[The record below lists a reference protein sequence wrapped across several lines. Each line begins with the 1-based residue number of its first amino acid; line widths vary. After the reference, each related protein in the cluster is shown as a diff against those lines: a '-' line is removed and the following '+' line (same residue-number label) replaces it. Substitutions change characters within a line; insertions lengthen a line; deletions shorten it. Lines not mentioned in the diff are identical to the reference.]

1 MKKLLLLL
9 LLPLV
14 FSSCSDQLFD
24 SSLLNASQSVISPRL
39 DLKLLSDNSIEIT
52 GAGNRSWQQNAANN
66 LEKLLIKEIRSNYIS
81 NSNQNIGFIVPKIKV
96 QAVESGLGFGFLTG
110 LSLGLL
116 NLIGMPIS
124 GYTLTMYST
133 FEIYDN
139 NQVLVWETKYV
150 ESEKFRYGMY
160 HKNWGTNS
168 VSNNSLK
175 ILKKTLSNLNN
186 DIIVYTQASRNELKR
201 IEKDLI
207 IGGRDIRNINI
218 YDLKAMVN
226 YFVDDCKINNINL
239 PFTDNIIIEF
249 VELDANVIG
258 VSSGRNDDSVI
269 NLKIDPENWAKS
281 SLQKKWY
288 LLYHELGHDVLNLG
302 HGEGGKMM
310 FNFIDR
316 DYKWEEFIN
325 DKNYMFN
332 YYKNN

>member
-14 FSSCSDQLFD
+14 ISSCSDQLFD

-96 QAVESGLGFGFLTG
+96 QAAESGLGLAFLSGF
-110 LSLGLL
+110 SLGLL
-116 NLIGMPIS
+116 NLIGMPIG
-124 GYTLTMYST
+124 GYTLTIYST

-139 NQVLVWETKYV
+139 NQVLVWEKKYV
-150 ESEKFRYGMY
+150 ESEKFRYGIY
-160 HKNWGTNS
+160 YKNLGINS

-175 ILKKTLSNLNN
+175 ILKKTLSDLNN

-226 YFVDDCKINNINL
+226 YFIDDCKNNNINIS
-239 PFTDNIIIEF
+239 FRDNIIIEF

-258 VSSGRNDDSVI
+258 VSSGRNNDSVI

>member
-14 FSSCSDQLFD
+14 ISSCSDQLFD

-96 QAVESGLGFGFLTG
+96 QAVESGLGFAALTG

-186 DIIVYTQASRNELKR
+186 DIIVYTQASRNELK
-201 IEKDLI
+201 
-207 IGGRDIRNINI
+207 
-218 YDLKAMVN
+218 
-226 YFVDDCKINNINL
+226 
-239 PFTDNIIIEF
+239 
-249 VELDANVIG
+249 
-258 VSSGRNDDSVI
+258 
-269 NLKIDPENWAKS
+269 
-281 SLQKKWY
+281 
-288 LLYHELGHDVLNLG
+288 
-302 HGEGGKMM
+302 
-310 FNFIDR
+310 
-316 DYKWEEFIN
+316 
-325 DKNYMFN
+325 
-332 YYKNN
+332 